1 MFHISTLIVNH
12 LFHAFPPHKWQPMK
26 GFRRRA
32 CLRCTTRPGKG
43 SHPPSLCPRSS
54 GRPPRRP
61 NAALSSVPARPLD
74 ALNAS
79 HNKRRE
85 KFKLHF
91 LVFFAINFVSPV
103 LSNGLR
109 ILKRFAVHRR
119 VGLVSDKPPRPKRH
133 ACFCL
138 RAMRNQIPNN

>member
-1 MFHISTLIVNH
+1 MLS
-12 LFHAFPPHKWQPMK
+12 PQKWQPMK
-26 GFRRRA
+26 GFRRLA

-79 HNKRRE
+79 HNKNSM
-85 KFKLHF
+85 KNSSCIFWF
-91 LVFFAINFVSPV
+91 FFAINFVFLV

-109 ILKRFAVHRR
+109 ILKILAVHRR
-119 VGLVSDKPPRPKRH
+119 VGLVSDKPPQPKRQ

-138 RAMRNQIPNN
+138 RAMRTQIPNN